1 MEADLEVNHRHWL
14 QELELAHFEATSPG
28 MAYWLPRGMTV
39 IRSLREYFLR
49 EHLRN
54 GYREIS
60 TPLLSDVSVFETSGH
75 VPHYAESMFFAT
87 AGDRRFGIKPSNCP
101 GTMQLFASRPHSYR
115 ELPVRWFCED
125 VLHRNELSGV
135 LSGLFR
141 VQSFRQDDTHIFV
154 APSQVEDE
162 FGRVL
167 EFARGLYRL
176 FGLEFEL
183 RLGTAPKGHIGD
195 DEEWRRSTD
204 LLRGIVDGVAPGG
217 YEVVEGEGAFYAPK
231 LDILMRDGQGRPWQ
245 TGTLQIDQFMPQ
257 RFGCTFVN
265 QGGGREVPVVIHRA
279 IAGSFERF
287 LGILLEE
294 TRGWLPLFLA
304 PVQVAV
310 APIAGRHVEPALTA
324 AAGLE
329 AAGFRVEVGDGSER
343 LPAQI
348 RAAAERRVPC
358 VAVIGDREQATG
370 TLAVRLGEGQRE
382 MRLEQLIA
390 ELRERMP

>member
-1 MEADLEVNHRHWL
+1 MDADQEVNHRHWL
-14 QELELAHFEATSPG
+14 QELDLAHFEATSPG

-39 IRSLREYFLR
+39 IRALREYFLR

-54 GYREIS
+54 GYQEIS
-60 TPLLSDVSVFETSGH
+60 TPQLADVSVYETSGH
-75 VPHYAESMFFAT
+75 VPHYEESMFFAT

-101 GTMQLFASRPHSYR
+101 CSMLLFASRPHSYR
-115 ELPVRWFCED
+115 ELPLRWFCED

-141 VQSFRQDDTHIFV
+141 VQSLRQDDTHIFV
-154 APSQVEDE
+154 APSQVEEE

-183 RLGTAPKGHIGD
+183 RLGTAPRDHIGD
-195 DEEWRRSTD
+195 DAEWRRSTE
-204 LLRGIVDGVAPGG
+204 LLRCIVDQIAPGG

-257 RFGCTFVN
+257 RFGCAYVN
-265 QGGGREVPVVIHRA
+265 ERGAREAPVVIHRA

-287 LGILLEE
+287 LGLLLEE

-310 APIAGRHVEPALTA
+310 APIAGRHVGA
-324 AAGLE
+324 ARS
-329 AAGFRVEVGDGSER
+329 AASRLREVGFRVEVGDGSER

-358 VAVIGDREQATG
+358 VAVMGDREQASD
-370 TLAVRLGEGQRE
+370 TLAVRLGDEQRE
-382 MRLEQLIA
+382 MGVEALIA
-390 ELRERMP
+390 ELRRRLP

>member
-1 MEADLEVNHRHWL
+1 MDADQEVNHRHWL
-14 QELELAHFEATSPG
+14 QELDLAHFDPTSPG

-39 IRSLREYFLR
+39 IRALREYFLR

-54 GYREIS
+54 GYHEIS
-60 TPLLSDVSVFETSGH
+60 TPLLADVSVFETSGH
-75 VPHYAESMFFAT
+75 VPHYEESMFFAT
-87 AGDRRFGIKPSNCP
+87 AGERRFGVKPSNCP
-101 GTMQLFASRPHSYR
+101 GSMLLFASRPHSYR
-115 ELPVRWFCED
+115 ELPLRWFCED

-141 VQSFRQDDTHIFV
+141 LQSFRQDDTHIFV
-154 APSQVEDE
+154 APSQVEEE

-183 RLGTAPKGHIGD
+183 RLGTAPKSHIGD
-195 DEEWRRSTD
+195 DDEWRRSTD
-204 LLRGIVDGVAPGG
+204 LLRGIVDDVAPGD

-245 TGTLQIDQFMPQ
+245 TGTLQIDQFMPG
-257 RFGCTFVN
+257 RFGCSFVN

-294 TRGWLPLFLA
+294 TRGWLPLLLA

-310 APIAGRHVEPALTA
+310 APIAGRHVA
-324 AAGLE
+324 AAWGVAADLG

-358 VAVIGDREQATG
+358 VAVIGDREHAG
-370 TLAVRLGEGQRE
+370 RTLAVRLGEERRE
-382 MRLEQLIA
+382 MTVQRLIA
-390 ELRERMP
+390 ELRGRMP